1 MLPLQAMTEIT
12 KQRILVVDDPVAS
25 RYAVARILNQAG
37 FDVMEAASG
46 EAGLTLA
53 AQHPDLILL
62 GVNLPDLSGFEVCKR
77 LKTDPNTRS
86 IPVLHLS
93 AAHVGSEDLM
103 QGMEGGADAYLAQ
116 PVEAPLLVA
125 TIRTFLRLRDTQA
138 ALRESEER
146 FRSLTALSSDFYW
159 ETDCEHRLTLR
170 SEGSKV
176 QSKSV
181 FSAGPRLGERRWEVP
196 SLSPDEMGW
205 LAHRAV
211 LDAHQPF
218 RDFCFSRRASDGTA
232 RHVSISGKPLFDD
245 SGAFKG
251 YHGVGTDITA
261 QVKSDMALAETEARF
276 RATFEQAAVG
286 IAHIAPDGRWL
297 RVNQK
302 LSDIVGY
309 TREELLGYS
318 FRDITHPDDLDGDLQ
333 HVHQLLAAEVATY
346 AIDKRYLH
354 KNGEIVWVHL
364 TVTLIRQDSGEPDYI
379 ISVIEDIT
387 ARKRDEKKLLDSE
400 ERFRSLVEQSLIG
413 IYLSDGARVHYIN
426 PRAEEILGYET
437 GGLTGTSLTPL
448 IMDEDRPTVVSEIR
462 RLVKGE
468 ISVLR
473 MDFRMRRKDDSEVTI
488 GAQMMRTYVDARAA
502 VIGMMQDIS
511 EKKRAEAEIKRY
523 VAELEAAF
531 MSTVEVAT
539 YLSELRDPYTVGHE
553 RRVADIAVAIGAEL
567 GFDVRRQEGLRVAGY
582 LHDIGKITI
591 PAEILSKPGKL
602 SPVEFLLIKE
612 HAQASYEVLK
622 NVQFPWPVAEIVL
635 QHHERIDGSGYPQ
648 GLEGEAILFEARILA
663 VADVIEAMS
672 SHRPYRAGLGIDKA
686 LAEIERGRGS
696 AYDPAVV
703 NASLRLMRDKA
714 YQLPL

>member
-1 MLPLQAMTEIT
+1 MTEIT
-12 KQRILVVDDPVAS
+12 KQRILNVGHTDSS
-25 RYAVARILNQAG
+25 RYAIACILNQAG

-46 EAGLTLA
+46 KAGLILA

-62 GVNLPDLSGFEVCKR
+62 DVNLPDLSGFEVCKQ
-77 LKTDPNTRS
+77 LKTDPSTCS
-86 IPVLHLS
+86 IPVLYLS
-93 AAHVGSEDLM
+93 AAHVDSEDLV
-103 QGMEGGADAYLAQ
+103 QGMEGGADGYLTQ

-125 TIRTFLRLRDTQA
+125 RIRAFLRLRDTQA

-176 QSKSV
+176 QAKSV

-196 SLSPDEMGW
+196 SLSPDAAGW
-205 LAHRAV
+205 QAHQAA

-218 RDFCFSRRASDGTA
+218 SDFCFSRRSSDGTE
-232 RHVSISGKPLFDD
+232 RHVSISGKPLFDI
-245 SGAFKG
+245 SGVFKG

-261 QVKSDMALAETEARF
+261 QVKSDIALAETEARF

-286 IAHIAPDGRWL
+286 IAHVAPDGRWL

-309 TREELLGYS
+309 TREELLGRS
-318 FRDITHPDDLDGDLQ
+318 FLNITHPDDLDGDLE
-333 HVHQLLAAEVATY
+333 HVRQLLTAEITTY
-346 AIDKRYLH
+346 VIDKRYLH

-364 TVTLIRQDSGEPDYI
+364 TVTLIRQDSGEPDYL

-387 ARKRDEKKLLDSE
+387 TRKRNEQKLIESE
-400 ERFRSLVEQSLIG
+400 ERFRGLVEQSLVG
-413 IYLSDGARVHYIN
+413 IYMSDGANVHYIN
-426 PRAEEILGYET
+426 PRAEEILGYDA
-437 GGLTGTSLTPL
+437 GGLTGASLTPL
-448 IMDEDRPTVVSEIR
+448 VMDQDRPAVVHEIR

-468 ISVLR
+468 TAVAK
-473 MDFRMRRKDDSEVTI
+473 MDFRMRCKDGSEVEV
-488 GAQMMRTYVDARAA
+488 GAQCLRTNVDGRPAI
-502 VIGMMQDIS
+502 IGVMQDIS

-523 VAELEAAF
+523 VTELEIAF

-553 RRVADIAVAIGAEL
+553 RRVADIAVAIGGEL
-567 GFDVRRQEGLRVAGY
+567 GLDARHQEGLRVAGY
-582 LHDIGKITI
+582 LHDIGKIAI

-602 SPVEFLLIKE
+602 GPIEFLLIKG

-622 NVQFPWPVAEIVL
+622 NVQFPWSVAEIVL
-635 QHHERIDGSGYPQ
+635 QHHERMDGSGYPQ
-648 GLEGEAILFEARILA
+648 GLKGEAILLEARILA

-686 LAEIERGRGS
+686 LAEIESGRGS
-696 AYDPAVV
+696 TYDPQVV
-703 NASLRLMRDKA
+703 DACLRLFRDKA
-714 YQLPL
+714 YQLTQ